1 MKLHTPGFTEVGG
14 LLILPHGARAEA
26 RAKEEEVV
34 AERPCSAIP
43 VGCLQGACGNAWAR
57 VCGDLEDLP

>member
-1 MKLHTPGFTEVGG
+1 MSSEAALVKLHTPAFTEVGG

-34 AERPCSAIP
+34 AERPCSAVA
-43 VGCLQGACGNAWAR
+43 VGCLQGICRNTWVRA
-57 VCGDLEDLP
+57 